1 MNWNTF
7 VENWKSFSLVRK
19 IILCVVGVVIAV
31 VVLLVISFIKASFG
45 HSMNLSQGG
54 MVPSMSLPASRQPS
68 YEGASSMAYSKVAYD
83 SYGGTIGSSPIV
95 YDQAVAT
102 SDAELFEVTSY
113 QATIESRTM
122 EEDCLTVQNL
132 KADDAIIFLSSNV
145 GKTSCSFTF
154 KAKKSSTQKALDAI
168 NGLDPKQLTENVHTI
183 EDTLINYDRR
193 KVILENKLKTIDSI
207 LTEAVASYQ
216 EVSRLAIQTGS
227 VTNLRQAINDKV
239 DIVER
244 LTQKKLAIEQE
255 LSSISNSSSSDLDET
270 NYAQF
275 SVYIVKDTYIDK
287 DGLVSSWKSEIKRL
301 VREINNSIQAITI
314 GFLSILFVIVKYILY
329 LLVTVVLL
337 KYLKKIIVM
346 IWNKE

>member
-1 MNWNTF
+1 MNWNTC
-7 VENWKSFSLVRK
+7 VENWKSFSLSRK
-19 IILCVVGVVIAV
+19 IVICIVGVVIAV
-31 VVLLVISFIKASFG
+31 VLLLVITFIKATFG
-45 HSMNLSQGG
+45 YSMGLTQGG
-54 MVPSMSLPASRQPS
+54 MVPQMSMPVPRQPS
-68 YEGASSMAYSKVAYD
+68 YGAVTNIASSKVAYD
-83 SYGGTIGSSPIV
+83 SYGGNDSSPV
-95 YDQAVAT
+95 MYEQASVT
-102 SDAELFEVTSY
+102 EDAELYEVTSY

-145 GKTSCSFTF
+145 GKTSCSFNF
-154 KAKKSSTQKALDAI
+154 KAKKSASQKALDAI

-216 EVSRLAIQTGS
+216 EVSRLAVQTGS

-255 LSSISNSSSSDLDET
+255 LSSISNSSSSDLEET

-275 SVYIVKDTYIDK
+275 SVYIVKDAYIDK
-287 DGLVSSWKSEIKRL
+287 DSLVSSWKSEIKRL